1 MWRHGFLF
9 SPRCVFQREPSLA
22 KSVDFARPSSI
33 VPDMSGN
40 PAPSPASRWQLQGCR
55 ALVTGGTRGIG
66 QAVAAEL
73 LGLGAEVFVV
83 ARDPERLQR
92 CLGEWAEA
100 GHAGRVH
107 GCAADVSLDSGRS
120 KLLEQLRARLP
131 DLDILVNNVGTNL
144 RKATTG
150 YSEGEVRHILET
162 NLISSFE
169 LCRRAQPLLCAGAQR
184 SRAAAPTGTSAI
196 VNVVSVAGLTHLR
209 TGAPY
214 GMTKAAL
221 VQLTRNLACEWARD
235 QIRVN
240 AVAPWYTWTPLAQP
254 VLEQES
260 YRTAVL
266 ERTPLGRIAEAS
278 EVASAVAFLCMPAAS
293 YITGQCL
300 AVDGGFTAY
309 GF

>member
-1 MWRHGFLF
+1 
-9 SPRCVFQREPSLA
+9 
-22 KSVDFARPSSI
+22 
-33 VPDMSGN
+33 MSG
-40 PAPSPASRWQLQGCR
+40 SPATSSTSRWQLQGCR

-83 ARDPERLQR
+83 ARDPERLAR
-92 CLGEWAEA
+92 CLEEWADA
-100 GHAGRVH
+100 GYRGRVH
-107 GCAADVSLDSGRS
+107 GCAADVSSDGGRAL
-120 KLLEQLRARLP
+120 LLEQLHGRFA
-131 DLDILVNNVGTNL
+131 DLDILVNNVGTNV
-144 RKATTG
+144 RKATTS
-150 YSEGEVRHILET
+150 YSQGEYRRILET

-169 LCRRAQPLLCAGAQR
+169 LCRAAHPLLCTAAR
-184 SRAAAPTGTSAI
+184 RARAAAPAASSAI

-221 VQLTRNLACEWARD
+221 VQLTRNLACEWAAD

-254 VLEQES
+254 VLELES
-260 YRTAVL
+260 YRSAVL
-266 ERTPLGRIAEAS
+266 ERTPLGRIADAT
-278 EVASAVAFLCMPAAS
+278 EVSSAVAFLCMPAAS